1 MRKNNKEFIVLVVL
15 AVIMIAVLFIKMPND
30 NAKGSTPKI
39 DINSLSDN
47 STDDDIVELWKED
60 ISYLA
65 KNLKSKHKNLYHTI
79 SKSEFKK
86 ETNLLLEKIPDLN
99 NIGRVIG
106 LKSLVAKIGDGHT
119 TVKENMNVRYFPLKF
134 MMFENGI
141 VVTNTT
147 EEYKEILGTKLVQ
160 IGNEPVENII
170 EKMEDMISRDNE
182 VQLLKGTLNYLINA
196 DFLYEYGYIKD
207 IKGSKYVF
215 HNSEGEKITLD
226 LKSLSTQSNEKWV
239 SIVSKYPK
247 IADMSYIKNTNNPY
261 WYEYLSQEKLLYF
274 QYNVCMNNKE
284 RPINEFI
291 DELSAFIEDKDVK
304 KFVFDMRFNGGG
316 DSRIIEP
323 LIDELAKN
331 KAINTKDNLYVV
343 IGGDTFSSAILNTLS
358 MKKETNATII
368 GSPTGG
374 KPNHYGEIKTFRLPN
389 TGITIQYST
398 KYFKHSE
405 KDEDSIYPDIHI
417 KYYLDDF
424 INGIDP
430 VMKEI
435 TKK

>member
-1 MRKNNKEFIVLVVL
+1 MEKNNKEYIVLVVL
-15 AVIMIAVLFIKMPND
+15 AIIMIAVLFIKMPKD
-30 NAKGSTPKI
+30 NAEGSIPKI

-47 STDDDIVELWKED
+47 GNYEDIIELWRQD

-65 KNLKSKHKNLYHTI
+65 KNLKSRHKNLYHTI
-79 SKSEFKK
+79 SKNELGK

-106 LKSLVAKIGDGHT
+106 IKRLVAKIGDGHT
-119 TVKENMNVRYFPLKF
+119 TVIENMNVRYFPLKF
-134 MMFENGI
+134 MIFEDGI

-147 EEYKEILGTKLVQ
+147 QEYKEILGTKLIQ

-170 EKMEDMISRDNE
+170 DKMGDMISRDND

-207 IKGSKYVF
+207 IKESKYVF
-215 HNSEGEKITLD
+215 QNSEGEKITLD
-226 LKSLSTQSNEKWV
+226 LKSLSTQSNNKWV

-247 IADMSYIKNTNNPY
+247 IADMIYIKNTNNPY
-261 WYEYLSQEKLLYF
+261 WYEYLSEEKLIYF

-284 RPINEFI
+284 KPINEFI
-291 DELSAFIEDKDVK
+291 DELSAFIEDKEVE

-323 LIDELAKN
+323 LIDKLAKN

-343 IGGDTFSSAILNTLS
+343 IGSDTFSSAILNTLS
-358 MKKETNATII
+358 MKKETNATLI

-374 KPNHYGEIKTFRLPN
+374 KPNHYGEIKTFKLPN

-398 KYFKHSE
+398 KYFKHSNN
-405 KDEDSIYPDIHI
+405 DEDSIYPDINI

-424 INGIDP
+424 INGVDP
-430 VMKEI
+430 VMNKI
-435 TKK
+435 MKK